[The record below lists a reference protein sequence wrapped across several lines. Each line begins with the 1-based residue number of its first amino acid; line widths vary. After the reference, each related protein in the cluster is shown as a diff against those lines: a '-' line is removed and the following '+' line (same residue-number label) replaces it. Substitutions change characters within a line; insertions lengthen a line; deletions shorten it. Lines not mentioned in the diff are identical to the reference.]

1 MSNTVTPLRQFQ
13 RRVPEAGRLRY
24 GVKTA
29 NAMKAL
35 EQWRFTSRD
44 RDSLDRLAEIYGGQV
59 SVWNPGR
66 GRSEFELLSTASVID
81 VIVPPNALGET
92 PIYEMWSGGGLQRR
106 CDGQVLQI
114 PTQTPEGAIVVEQAC
129 ICEAKGRMQ
138 CKPITRLNVLMPDIP
153 FTGVWMM
160 EAKGWNAAHELPGM
174 VDMVVAIQ
182 DQGFAR
188 AQLAL
193 EKRTKTEGGKTSHFM
208 VPVLRTPATLN
219 QLAEGEARL
228 MSIATGPPPAAIEA
242 PTGQVNGDTVDPDD
256 EIAEAEIVDEGE
268 TPLLIRT
275 IYGHVNVL
283 NLTADVVQG
292 LAFAVSEGTVEDVR
306 QLDYAQ
312 LQRVVSA
319 LEKVREGTH
328 VLEVEG
334 RRTKLVRT
342 A

>member
-13 RRVPEAGRLRY
+13 RRVPEAGRIRY
-24 GVKTA
+24 GVKTER
-29 NAMKAL
+29 AMKAL

-44 RDSLDRLAEIYGGQV
+44 RDSLDRLAAIYGGTV
-59 SVWNPGR
+59 AVWSPGR
-66 GRSEFELLSTASVID
+66 GRSEFELLSQASVID
-81 VIVPPNALGET
+81 VIVPPNALGDT
-92 PIYEMWSGGGLQRR
+92 PIYEMWTAGGLQRR

-129 ICEAKGRMQ
+129 ICEAKGQMQ

-219 QLAEGEARL
+219 QLADGEARL
-228 MSIATGPPPAAIEA
+228 MSIGMGGQAALPAAA
-242 PTGQVNGDTVDPDD
+242 APDD
-256 EIAEAEIVDEGE
+256 EEVAEAELVEEDSEI
-268 TPLLIRT
+268 PLLVRT
-275 IYGHVNVL
+275 VYGHVNVL
-283 NLTADVVQG
+283 GLTTDIVVG
-292 LAFAVSEGTVEDVR
+292 LAFAVSEGEVEDVR
-306 QLDYAQ
+306 QLDYGQ
-312 LQRVVSA
+312 LQRVVTA

-328 VLEVEG
+328 MFEVEG

-342 A
+342 VQ